1 MANLDRINFWSAV
14 NVILMVIVGVTQVK
28 NIRKISEYLEIIF
41 RL

>member
-28 NIRKISEYLEIIF
+28 NIRKISEYFEIIF